1 MKRIAIDLENEV
13 VLEGADEIPQS
24 VLIFTGEHIDYVDA
38 LTGNILFNDFKG
50 RLLNIIEG
58 AGMPERQEVAIK
70 RQIINAL
77 HDVHRD
83 INECL
88 EVVRA
93 SKDCT
98 TCRHRRHL
106 SEEGAE
112 PCAGCKIMSRGYVR
126 YVYDT
131 GQGDPAV
138 VNE

>member
-13 VLEGADEIPQS
+13 VLEGVDEIPQS
-24 VLIFTGEHIDYVDA
+24 VLIFTGDHIDYVDA
-38 LTGNILFNDFKG
+38 LTGNILFKDFKG
-50 RLLNIIEG
+50 CLLNIIEG

-70 RQIINAL
+70 RQITNAL

-93 SKDCT
+93 SKDCS
-98 TCRHRRHL
+98 TCRNKRYL
-106 SEEGAE
+106 SVEGAE
-112 PCAGCKIMSRGYVR
+112 PCAGCKAISRGYVR
-126 YVYDT
+126 YALDT
-131 GQGDPAV
+131 GHDDAGA

>member
-13 VLEGADEIPQS
+13 VLEGVDEIPQS
-24 VLIFTGEHIDYVDA
+24 VLIFTGDHIDYVDA

-70 RQIINAL
+70 RQITNAL

-88 EVVRA
+88 EAVRA
-93 SKDCT
+93 SKDCG
-98 TCRHRRHL
+98 TCRHRYNATI
-106 SEEGAE
+106 EDAE
-112 PCAGCKIMSRGYVR
+112 ICADCKIISRGYMR
-126 YVYDT
+126 YAFDAGHSEPV
-131 GQGDPAV
+131 G